1 MPYGRNTP
9 MKIKPDSGQE
19 KGWTDL
25 TDSLYSLRKD
35 MTWDLSLFSGMRS
48 RDLLR
53 NIVTSTSIGVII
65 LA

>member
-1 MPYGRNTP
+1 MPYGRNTA
-9 MKIKPDSGQE
+9 MKIKPDSRQE
-19 KGWTDL
+19 KGWKDL

-53 NIVTSTSIGVII
+53 NILPSTSIGVII
-65 LA
+65 HA

>member
-9 MKIKPDSGQE
+9 MKIKPDSRQE
-19 KGWTDL
+19 KGWKDL

-53 NIVTSTSIGVII
+53 NILPSTSIGVII